1 MKNAIANILHLHSSS
16 GLYGAERVILNLGKS
31 LDDHGY
37 HPIIGSLEVDKSLLS
52 SFARAAVESNLDTE
66 LIITK
71 AKFSPVAIFKIVK
84 LVREKKIKIIHSHYS
99 KATVL
104 GFFASRITGIPMIE
118 TNHLFPP
125 MPLSD
130 KKLQLYAKIGAFIL
144 RYADKTIAVSH
155 KIKTSLEDCGVPSDR
170 ISVIENGIDVE
181 KCRSVRSKERV
192 LARRELGL
200 EDSSFM
206 IGSVGRLTEQKGFEY
221 LLEAAKAVL
230 TKQNNVVFIIAGDG
244 PLREQLNNYV
254 HELKLDGNVRFLGFR
269 KDIMRILAA
278 MDIFVMPSLDEGL
291 PIAMLE
297 AMAVGLPVIV
307 TPVGEI
313 PRVIE
318 NKQNGILIEPKNSEV
333 LANKIIYLMENHNI
347 RGNIVDKAWQT
358 VKAKYSNE
366 AMSES
371 YALIYDRLLMST

>member
-1 MKNAIANILHLHSSS
+1 MINVLHLHSSS
-16 GLYGAERVILNLGKS
+16 GLYGAESVILNLGKS
-31 LDDHGY
+31 LDVHGY
-37 HPIIGSLEVDKSLLS
+37 HPIIGSLEVDKSLFS
-52 SFARAAVESNLDTE
+52 SFARAAIESNLDTE
-66 LIITK
+66 LIITRV
-71 AKFSPVAIFKIVK
+71 KFSPIAIFKIAK
-84 LVREKKIKIIHSHYS
+84 LIRKRNVQIIHSHTF
-99 KATVL
+99 KTTIL
-104 GFFASRITGIPMIE
+104 GFFASRLTRIPLVE

-130 KKLQLYAKIGAFIL
+130 KKLQLYAKIDAFFL

-155 KIKTSLEDCGVPSDR
+155 KIKTSLADSGVPESK

-181 KCRSVRSKERV
+181 KCRAVRLEERV
-192 LARRELGL
+192 LARKELGL
-200 EDSSFM
+200 EDGSFV
-206 IGSVGRLTEQKGFEY
+206 IGGAGRLTEQKGFEY

-230 TKQNNVVFIIAGDG
+230 TRRKDVVFIIAGDG
-244 PLREQLNNYV
+244 PLRGKLYTYM
-254 HELKLDGNVRFLGFR
+254 HKLKLDGNVNFLGFR
-269 KDIMRILAA
+269 KDILRILAA

-318 NKQNGILIEPKNSEV
+318 NKQNGILIEPKNSDM
-333 LANKIIYLMENHNI
+333 LADKIIYLMENYKI
-347 RGNIVDKAWQT
+347 RGDIIDKAWQT

-366 AMSES
+366 AMSKS
-371 YALIYDRLLMST
+371 YALIYDRLLNVAKR